1 MRRKGIR
8 IAAFLAA
15 CTLAGI
21 CGYNVCALYLDHPS
35 MYDYNANENSKLMTE
50 TAHEA
55 GELEARLW
63 TVGVMYL
70 RNLDKNGKLTGTKEF
85 RQHTEEEMQR
95 LGLMDSGGN
104 ITIGDYSNFDYYVS
118 WDGNEISSTGKS
130 LDAIKT
136 TDSFIIENGEH
147 DFTSD
152 LPVSVASIEAY
163 DASYGAHIYVFGGH
177 MPCRRS
183 IVYDFD
189 TTGLPSWYV
198 DDAKY
203 YYKTDGTTL
212 VPDDYVKRNGDY
224 DSDLGSWYDSEGRY
238 HYTYV
243 GQNGSLYEMMDPGN
257 GDYVEVQRATD
268 SSKTS
273 SQVDI
278 YDYYSVTENNRKFV
292 NTPVNTYPLTVC
304 ITPKA
309 EFADTLES
317 LRKTEKTEE
326 ENIVHRLVETL
337 PFAAGFVILA
347 LYLMWASGYNRKEKK
362 YVPGEADKLFAE
374 LPLLLLIAAPVGI
387 IGLITPDVFKELYKF
402 FVQYY
407 KSGYMPA
414 FYAAAESIMAGVFL
428 VSLMTLMTRL
438 KCRTLLKTTL
448 CGRIAGALW
457 NRTKNV
463 CTKAANRLA
472 LREQLR
478 DDRMSRRF
486 IIRSAAAT
494 VFGLF
499 FCGMLLAMNSLPGA
513 LILAVIIIGAYVYF
527 NLRDL
532 SAYTELSS
540 HITAMNGGDY
550 SRREVPVTSPVYGQT
565 EKLNSIS
572 DGLQTA
578 VEKQLKSERMKID
591 LVTNVSHDLK
601 TPLTSI
607 ISYID
612 LLAQE
617 DLKPEARDFVT
628 IIQQKAERLRTMVS
642 DVFDLAKATSRTD
655 MALERIDAVILTGQV
670 LGDMEDR
677 IKSSGREVRSSLE
690 LTSAPVNADGKK
702 LYRVFQNLIDNA
714 LKYSLEGT
722 RVWLALK
729 EQAGYAVFT
738 VKNTASYEMNF
749 TPEEITERF
758 VRGDESRTSEGNG
771 LGLSIAKSFTEACG
785 GKFRVIIDGDM
796 FGAEVSL
803 PLLEEQASAEEA
815 VSVNGEE

>member
-8 IAAFLAA
+8 IAAFLTA
-15 CTLAGI
+15 CALAGI

-35 MYDYNANENSKLMTE
+35 MYDYSANENSKLLFDTS
-50 TAHEA
+50 HEA

-95 LGLMDSGGN
+95 LGLMDSDGN
-104 ITIGDYSNFDYYVS
+104 ITIGDYSNYDYYVS

-130 LDAIKT
+130 FDAVKT
-136 TDSFIIENGEH
+136 DYSFIIMNGEY
-147 DFTSD
+147 DFND
-152 LPVSVASIEAY
+152 NLPVSVVSAEAF
-163 DASYGAHIYVFGGH
+163 DTNYGAHVYVFGDN

-203 YYKTDGTTL
+203 YYKTDGSTL
-212 VPDDYVKRNGDY
+212 VPDDYVKRNS
-224 DSDLGSWYDSEGRY
+224 DSYNGDLGSWYDSEGRY
-238 HYTYV
+238 HYTYME
-243 GQNGSLYEMMDPGN
+243 QDGSIHEMMETDN
-257 GDYVEVQRATD
+257 GQFAEVQRATD
-268 SSKTS
+268 SSKS
-273 SQVDI
+273 SAAVDI
-278 YDYYSVTENNRKFV
+278 YDYNSVMDNNRKFV
-292 NTPVNTYPLTVC
+292 TNPVNTYPLTVC

-309 EFADTLES
+309 ELAGALDTV
-317 LRKTEKTEE
+317 RKTQKTEE
-326 ENIVHRLVETL
+326 ENIVHRLVEVI

-347 LYLMWASGYNRKEKK
+347 AYLMWASGYSRKEKK
-362 YVPGEADKLFAE
+362 YVPGEADRIIAE
-374 LPLLLLIAAPVGI
+374 LPLLCLIAAPIGI
-387 IGLITPDVFKELYKF
+387 IGLVTPDVVRELRSF
-402 FVQYY
+402 FVRYY

-428 VSLMTLMTRL
+428 ISLMTLITRL
-438 KCRTLLKTTL
+438 KCGTLIKTSL
-448 CGRIAGALW
+448 CGRTVRALW
-457 NRTKNV
+457 RKIKNA
-463 CTKAANRLA
+463 CSKAANSLA

-486 IIRSAAAT
+486 IIRSAAAAA
-494 VFGLF
+494 FGLF

-513 LILAVIIIGAYVYF
+513 LILAVLIIAAYVYF

-532 SAYTELSS
+532 NAYTALSR
-540 HITAMNGGDY
+540 HITALNGGDY
-550 SRREVPVTSPVYGQT
+550 SRREVPVASPVYGQT

-572 DGLQTA
+572 DGMQSA
-578 VEKQLKSERMKID
+578 VEKQLRSERMKID

-612 LLAQE
+612 LLSQE
-617 DLKPEARDFVT
+617 ELAPEARDYVT
-628 IIQQKAERLRTMVS
+628 VIQQKADRLRTMVS

-677 IKSSGREVRSSLE
+677 IKASGREVRSSLE

-722 RVWLALK
+722 RVWLTLK
-729 EQAGYAVFT
+729 EQNGNAVFS

-796 FGAEVSL
+796 FGAEVRL
-803 PLLEEQASAEEA
+803 PLLEETETAEEET
-815 VSVNGEE
+815 EESI